1 MVVALSQG
9 GDGGDGG
16 GGGVSIV
23 LRKTK
28 PQNTAQSR
36 YDTVEITR

>member
-9 GDGGDGG
+9 GGG

-23 LRKTK
+23 LRKTW

-36 YDTVEITR
+36 YGSVEMTR